1 MKSPNPVPLSICLG
15 GELHV
20 CLCSLLYGEGRL
32 LCLSSGGMMGC
43 VCVCVCVRTCTGVLW
58 PRHWDLAP
66 WGNSCHHEARGS
78 HQPDPEPVPPPQ
90 PRSHHF
96 ARMAP
101 RTAWFQAPK
110 RQAENLVKGY
120 RSWQESALLWTRQE
134 MNVPVILVFS
144 WENIRSYSGYLLGR
158 CQPPTLIHPGP
169 WACRVLVP
177 WPQLPKCLHMSSE
190 RTRRVKTGLPC
201 LILTRR
207 VPGPSPRSFLNLF
220 LDPWNGDKQ
229 AVSELPSDIMKY
241 HGLGGF

>member
-43 VCVCVCVRTCTGVLW
+43 VCVCVCARTCTGVLW

-120 RSWQESALLWTRQE
+120 RSWQEWWSMDPKREIWLFSGFTAL
-134 MNVPVILVFS
+134 MI
-144 WENIRSYSGYLLGR
+144 EN
-158 CQPPTLIHPGP
+158 T
-169 WACRVLVP
+169 
-177 WPQLPKCLHMSSE
+177 KE
-190 RTRRVKTGLPC
+190 
-201 LILTRR
+201 
-207 VPGPSPRSFLNLF
+207 N
-220 LDPWNGDKQ
+220 
-229 AVSELPSDIMKY
+229 SDCEFEEK
-241 HGLGGF
+241 